1 MKSLARGSRRSVAL
15 AFVIALLLVSCN
27 SSDDNSHPPL
37 VLNVP
42 SPNWQEQ
49 IVYFVLTDRFNDG
62 DPSNDDQHAGEFD
75 PTNNAKY
82 SGGDIRGIDQKIAY
96 IKGLGAT
103 SVWLTPPVANQ
114 WWDPLVNYGGYH
126 GYWAENFVQI
136 DRHMGS
142 LADYQSMSSD
152 LHSSGM
158 YLIQD
163 IVVNHTGDFFAY
175 VGSWDPNDP
184 ARYWTRN
191 TGSVP
196 VTAPSQAPFNE
207 DDPTDPVQRAAAI
220 YHWTP
225 DISDFNDPNQLLNY
239 QLYGL
244 DDLNTENTVV
254 RSALRSS
261 YGYWIKTV
269 GVDAFRI
276 DTAFYVPQA
285 FFSDFMYSTDPQA
298 PGILQVAQSTG
309 RQAFHAFG
317 EGYVTDKA
325 YEDTESKQIETY
337 MSDASGNDIL
347 PAMLNYPLWGTL
359 QDVLISGH
367 PTGELA
373 YRIQDMM
380 QVFKRPYLMP
390 TFLDNHDVGRFLATG
405 TMAALQ
411 QGLVLI
417 MTLPGIPV
425 IYYGTEQGFTEAR
438 GSMFAAGFGSGGT
451 DHFNAAAPL
460 YGFIAQLAALRT
472 QNKVFTHGAPTILQ
486 QNMSTPGILAYKM
499 SYTGSTAIVVINTS
513 DTVTMSANFA
523 TGLAPASVLKNKF
536 AVGTAGSDLVVTA
549 DGSVTLPLLPRSAYI
564 WLAGP
569 GS

>member
-1 MKSLARGSRRSVAL
+1 MKSLSKGSRRCVAL
-15 AFVIALLLVSCN
+15 AFVFALLLASCN
-27 SSDDNSHPPL
+27 SSDDDSHPPL

-75 PTNNAKY
+75 PTNNTKY

-126 GYWAENFVQI
+126 GYWAENFVQV

-152 LHSSGM
+152 LHTSGM

-175 VGSWDPNDP
+175 VGGWDPNDP

-225 DISDFNDPNQLLNY
+225 DISDYYDPKQLLNY

-317 EGYVTDKA
+317 EGYVTDNA

-337 MSDASGNDIL
+337 MSDVSGNDIL

-405 TMAALQ
+405 TMAGLQ

-438 GSMFAAGFGSGGT
+438 GSMFAAGFRSGGT
-451 DHFNAAAPL
+451 DHFNTAAPL

-499 SYTGSTAIVVINTS
+499 SYTGSTAIMVINTS

-523 TGLAPASVLKNKF
+523 TGLAPATVLKSKF
-536 AVGTAGSDLVVTA
+536 AVGAAGSDLVVTA